1 MRHSFIAL
9 SIIGVALYLAVANA
23 SKADQSFAVA
33 VVVNPS
39 TRIRDLSIGEVR
51 KLFMGEKGKLPNGR
65 QAILLMRGV
74 GTPERAVV
82 LRQIYKM
89 NESEF
94 AKYVLQS
101 AFTGRQSVP
110 REVNGA
116 QMKQIV
122 SENPSAIGYMPI
134 AEVDEAVRPVLVIQ

>member
-1 MRHSFIAL
+1 
-9 SIIGVALYLAVANA
+9 
-23 SKADQSFAVA
+23 
-33 VVVNPS
+33 
-39 TRIRDLSIGEVR
+39 
-51 KLFMGEKGKLPNGR
+51 MGEKGKLPNGR

-89 NESEF
+89 NESEL
-94 AKYVLQS
+94 ANYVLQS